1 VDQQL
6 WIDFD
11 GTLVVPNVAVVLVEE
26 FGRDGARVA
35 RETDEQLHRGEITLR
50 QAWERELAVL
60 PADRIEEMA
69 AYARDHTPLRA
80 GAQRLVEVVKRRR
93 IPTAVVSGGVD
104 FYIHPV
110 LERERIDWPVF
121 SDSLIR
127 GRDGQLKVA
136 HPHGHATCRL
146 CGICKAQL
154 VLGGSGRSTIF
165 VGDGSTDRFAAE
177 VADTV
182 FARHRLLAY
191 CQAHGIEALPFESL
205 DTVADWL
212 ESANGGTTA
221 PDGAGRRGLPG
232 SPCPISR
239 EVASASGSGL
249 DE

>member
-1 VDQQL
+1 VGQQL

-26 FGRDGARVA
+26 FGKDGARVA

-60 PADRIEEMA
+60 PADRLEEMA
-69 AYARDHTPLRA
+69 TYARDHTPLRP
-80 GAQRLVEVVKRRR
+80 GAQRLIEVVTRRR

-104 FYIHPV
+104 FYIHPI
-110 LERERIDWPVF
+110 LEREHIDWPVF
-121 SDSLIR
+121 SDSLLR
-127 GRDGQLKVA
+127 GRNGELKVA

-154 VLGGSGRSTIF
+154 VLGGPGRSTIF

-177 VADTV
+177 VADHV

-191 CQAHGIEALPFESL
+191 CTARGIAALPFETL

-212 ESANGGTTA
+212 EAANGGGD
-221 PDGAGRRGLPG
+221 PPEVAGRRGLSG

-239 EVASASGSGL
+239 DLASSTGAAL